1 MSVLKPFL
9 LGLAMTASA
18 MAATA
23 QPQRSSGSVATAGP
37 QRIAVLVDSSQAV
50 RPYINDMR
58 QGLRAFVRQMQGDH
72 EIALYEFGD
81 RPSLLTD
88 FTSDP
93 AKLDAAVGRLFSR
106 SGSGSYV
113 LDAIIEASRH
123 LRGREGA
130 DPVIV
135 VITAE
140 GPEFSQRIH
149 QDVLDEL
156 KASGAT
162 LHSFVLTRVR
172 SSLLNQAARE
182 REFTLTRG
190 ADLTGGRRVDL
201 LTSMSLGDRLGA
213 LARELKDA
221 TPTAG
226 IPQSVPV
233 PATRARR

>member
-1 MSVLKPFL
+1 MPVFKPFL
-9 LGLAMTASA
+9 LGLALSATAA
-18 MAATA
+18 VATA
-23 QPQRSSGSVATAGP
+23 QPQQSSGRMGSAGP

-58 QGLRAFVRQMQGDH
+58 QGLRTFLRQMQGDH

-88 FTSDP
+88 FTNDP
-93 AKLDAAVGRLFSR
+93 ARLDAAVGRLFSR

-113 LDAIIEASRH
+113 LDAIIEASRD

-130 DPVIV
+130 HPVIV

-149 QDVLDEL
+149 QNVLDEL

-162 LHSFVLTRVR
+162 LHSFVLTRIR

-182 REFTLTRG
+182 REFTLTKG

-213 LARELKDA
+213 LARELKDP

-226 IPQSVPV
+226 IPQPA